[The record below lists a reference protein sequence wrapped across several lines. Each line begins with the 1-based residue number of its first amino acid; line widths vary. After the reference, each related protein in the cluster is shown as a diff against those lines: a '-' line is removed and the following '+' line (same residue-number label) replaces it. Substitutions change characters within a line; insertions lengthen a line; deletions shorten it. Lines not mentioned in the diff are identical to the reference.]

1 MALVQA
7 VAERADS
14 ELPSPRIKPCVLKAL
29 LPLGAV
35 FQVRRAAMGGALC
48 DAERGASARA
58 RARHARRA

>member
-29 LPLGAV
+29 LPLGLTTPGGDSGAN
-35 FQVRRAAMGGALC
+35 RRRL
-48 DAERGASARA
+48 R
-58 RARHARRA
+58 

>member
-35 FQVRRAAMGGALC
+35 FQVRCGGGVALR